1 MRSTVWISGEPTVVV
16 NQDGS
21 FSVGFPLAG
30 APDEAW
36 GALFDKEA
44 DAFNGYAGSRSKA
57 VWVDL
62 PDTKPETLKTVTRH
76 VANTVRRASEARMA
90 LEKTRDE
97 AEEILRELVKNLP
110 AQD

>member
-16 NQDGS
+16 NQNGS

-36 GALFDKEA
+36 GALLDNEA
-44 DAFNGYAGSRSKA
+44 AAFNGYAGSQFKA

-62 PDTKPETLKTVTRH
+62 PDTELLT
-76 VANTVRRASEARMA
+76 
-90 LEKTRDE
+90 
-97 AEEILRELVKNLP
+97 AEIFGGPCN
-110 AQD
+110 A